1 MASIPDTE
9 LDRLKH
15 DISLVYLV
23 EISGIE
29 LKKHGKGY
37 LNPCPFNAD
46 NEPSLVISAGRVPI
60 SVAHCAIRGFKSGAR

>member
-46 NEPSLVISAGRVPI
+46 KEPSLVDRK
-60 SVAHCAIRGFKSGAR
+60 SVV

>member
-23 EISGIE
+23 ETSGIE

-46 NEPSLVISAGRVPI
+46 NEPS
-60 SVAHCAIRGFKSGAR
+60 